1 MIDKI
6 KNFLFPCEQ
15 RMRVLMQEH
24 SEAAQN
30 NVSAHTALMNACR
43 GSLCRKTNLFAP
55 LKDKQIVNPR

>member
-1 MIDKI
+1 MMIDKI

-55 LKDKQIVNPR
+55 L